1 MSLRKQTL
9 WSMAPLLVVTALNL
23 VSVPLFYKYLGA
35 ELYALW
41 FYVITFTGV
50 FGFMDL
56 GLGVTVGRYIGVELG
71 QGRTDRVK
79 AFWGTGHAAG
89 LVLLLLFALAFG
101 VLGAWGG
108 PQWFN
113 VDPGKV
119 GLLRTAFIAGACGV
133 FLSYYGQFWQIL
145 AQTHLDFIYL
155 AKLRTIVSLAQ
166 IIPSLILAKWTSN
179 PVVLIGW
186 SAFIGFVQV
195 TVLVIHARRNY
206 SLGFEW
212 AYWDTTRLR
221 EMGPYM
227 GKTFASLVL
236 GIWSGGLD
244 RLLLGRLA
252 PPIDFAHYN
261 IAGNV
266 GGRIL
271 GLSQAV
277 MGPVFHHTSR
287 TVGAAAD
294 GGNSP
299 ARVFN
304 EAFDFLAGWVVLG
317 VVWVFCWQKPILSLW
332 LGPETG
338 PLVAP
343 VFAPLI
349 TGFGIMAMAN
359 ISGAQLGPLNRLG
372 LALLFQI
379 SGGFLTL
386 AGCWLGWH
394 WGGLEGAAWGFLVSR
409 LTYFLQDLTV
419 IRLVGGG
426 GWLARKTW
434 FMVGGQ
440 VLLGTALAF
449 LASWL
454 PSHPAIVWL
463 LAASHGGMAAL
474 WLSREFWMPWIKKT

>member
-9 WSMAPLLVVTALNL
+9 WSMAPLLVVTVLNL
-23 VSVPLFYKYLGA
+23 VSVPLFYRYLGP

-89 LVLLLLFALAFG
+89 LVLLLLFALVFG
-101 VLGAWGG
+101 VIGVWGG
-108 PQWFN
+108 PKWFN
-113 VDPGKV
+113 VDPEKA
-119 GLLRTAFIAGACGV
+119 GLLRAAFIAGACGV

-155 AKLRTIVSLAQ
+155 AKLRTAISLAQ
-166 IIPSLILAKWTSN
+166 ILPSLLLAKWTSN
-179 PVVLIGW
+179 PVALIAWSALIGM
-186 SAFIGFVQV
+186 AQV
-195 TVLVIHARRNY
+195 AVLMAHARRRY
-206 SLGFEW
+206 GLGFEW
-212 AYWDTTRLR
+212 ACWDTARLR

-244 RLLLGRLA
+244 RLMLGRLA
-252 PPIDFAHYN
+252 PPVDFAHYN

-287 TVGAAAD
+287 TIGSSD
-294 GGNSP
+294 GSHSA

-304 EAFDFLAGWVVLG
+304 DAFDFLIGWIVLG
-317 VVWVFCWQKPILSLW
+317 VVWAFCWQEPFLQLW

-338 PLVAP
+338 LQVAP

-349 TGFGIMAMAN
+349 AGFGIMAIAN

-372 LALLFQI
+372 LGLLFQI

-394 WGGLEGAAWGFLVSR
+394 WGGITGAAWGFLASR
-409 LTYFLQDLTV
+409 ITYFLQDLTV

-434 FMVGGQ
+434 LMVGGQ
-440 VLLGTALAF
+440 VLLGMALFF
-449 LASWL
+449 LASWF
-454 PSHPAIVWL
+454 PSHPAVAWSLAIVH
-463 LAASHGGMAAL
+463 AGGAAL
-474 WLSREFWMPWIKKT
+474 WLSREFWVPWIKKT